1 MKKMERMKVVV
12 VDDDFTIC
20 RCLEQLIQWE
30 KIGCGKPLCAHN
42 GTEAL
47 KLIEEVHPDIV
58 VCDIKMP
65 VMDGK
70 ELCRLIYEKF
80 PDIHIF
86 FVSAY
91 EDFSTAQIAI
101 RYHVKGYVLKPLDKE
116 TLEHLQNM
124 IYEVVNRKENVV
136 FCRKISEDE
145 YREVLRHAIEEKNM
159 ELPEGL
165 FGKLEL
171 MQNDP
176 EALKF
181 PLWSHLISPIIDYKN
196 STLKMDPGVLFE
208 MERRM
213 EREMA
218 AGSVQEKIDYLRK
231 AYRDAM
237 QETRRGNLNIIW
249 EMQKVIREQ
258 FASPDLDVNA
268 LARMYDM
275 SPVYLG
281 RVFLEHT
288 GMKVTDYIQENRIRF
303 ACSQLRHGHKSV
315 KDIAMQAGYRDAGY
329 FNKVFRRR
337 MDMTPAEY
345 RERYWG
351 QGEKK
356 F

>member
-1 MKKMERMKVVV
+1 MKNMERMKVVV

-20 RCLEQLIQWE
+20 RCLEQLIDWE
-30 KIGCGKPLCAHN
+30 GIGCEKPRCAHN
-42 GTEAL
+42 GVQAL
-47 KLIEEVHPDIV
+47 KLIESIHPDVV

-124 IYEVVNRKENVV
+124 IAEVINQKENVV
-136 FCRKISEDE
+136 FCRKICEDE

-159 ELPEGL
+159 ELAEKI
-165 FGKLEL
+165 FGKLET

-181 PLWSHLISPIIDYKN
+181 PVWSHLLSPIIDYKN
-196 STLKMDPGVLFE
+196 SSLKMDPGVLFE
-208 MERRM
+208 LERRM
-213 EREMA
+213 EREIFA
-218 AGSVQEKIDYLRK
+218 CCFSTKIRYLRE
-231 AYRDAM
+231 AYQDAM
-237 QETRRGNLNIIW
+237 KETKHSSRNVIW

-258 FASPDLDVNA
+258 FMSPDLDVNT
-268 LARMYDM
+268 LAGLYDM

-281 RVFLEHT
+281 RLFLEHT
-288 GMKVTDYIQENRIRF
+288 GMKITDYIQENRIRF
-303 ACSQLRHGHKSV
+303 ACEQLRDGHKSV
-315 KDIAMQAGYRDAGY
+315 KEIAMLAGYRDAGY

-337 MDMTPAEY
+337 MHMTPAEY
-345 RERYWG
+345 RDRYWK
-351 QGEKK
+351 QKE
-356 F
+356 